1 LRPDFQANTW
11 PRLFKLRAN
20 VSTRNRKEVVKENP
34 GIASYDN
41 FELMMS
47 AHCKGRRAL

>member
-11 PRLFKLRAN
+11 PRLLKLKSN
-20 VSTRNRKEVVKENP
+20 VSTRNRKEVVKGNP
-34 GIASYDN
+34 GTACKEN

-47 AHCKGRRAL
+47 EHCKGRVAL